1 MTAPTPSPAENGERP
16 VRSGTGLVV
25 WLGVGLVSAAVGATV
40 PLLLAK
46 NRGTTQEAAS
56 EIPNSEFSSADKV
69 MFVPFG
75 DVTVNLNEGRMNRY
89 LRIKLSVQ
97 IDRSQ
102 EQLVTAALEKQGLII
117 RNWLI
122 SYLSDKELDAI
133 RGAAGQNMLRRE
145 IRDQFNA
152 VLFTDGYDRVHDVL
166 FEEFNVQ

>member
-1 MTAPTPSPAENGERP
+1 MSDPSSNPAQNSPPASRGM
-16 VRSGTGLVV
+16 GAVV
-25 WLGVGLVSAAVGATV
+25 WLGVGLTSAAVGASV
-40 PLLLAK
+40 PLLLNKPTPPA
-46 NRGTTQEAAS
+46 QS
-56 EIPNSEFSSADKV
+56 ETPESNNYELPAADKV
-69 MFVPFG
+69 LFVPFG

-89 LRIKLSVQ
+89 LRIKLSLQV
-97 IDRSQ
+97 DRTQ
-102 EQLVTAALEKQGLII
+102 ELVVKTSLEKQTLIM

-152 VLFTDGYDRVHDVL
+152 VLFTDGYDRVYDVL